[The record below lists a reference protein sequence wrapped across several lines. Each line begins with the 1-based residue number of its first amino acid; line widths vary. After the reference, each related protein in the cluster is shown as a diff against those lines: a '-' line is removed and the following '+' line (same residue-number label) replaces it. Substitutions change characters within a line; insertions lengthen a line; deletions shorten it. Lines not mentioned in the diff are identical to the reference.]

1 MNERP
6 DSQPAPSSLEDER
19 PGSQGEIEAGSE
31 GDFGD
36 PEPPAPRPEE
46 EPPQPE

>member
-6 DSQPAPSSLEDER
+6 APEPPRSSLDDER

-31 GDFGD
+31 GDFDD
-36 PEPPAPRPEE
+36 PEPAPRPEE
-46 EPPQPE
+46 EPPEPE